1 MVQFV
6 ELSTKGR
13 ISFMTKLLDGKRI
26 VVTGGTGSLG
36 KTLVKRLLSGEHG
49 TPSAVV
55 VFSRDEAKQHD
66 MRMSYLQ
73 KRIATEEITYH
84 NFERTLQF
92 VIGDIRDFHSVAQVL
107 VNADIVVNAA
117 ALKQVPSSE
126 YFPYEAVQTNIIGA
140 ENIVRAIT
148 ELRLPVETVLGIST
162 DKACKPTTAMG
173 MTKAV
178 QERIFLSA
186 NLRYPLTRFI
196 AVRYGNVLASRGSVV
211 PLFIDQIRN
220 GGPVTITDPRM
231 TRFLLSLE
239 KAVDTVID
247 ALMHA
252 KRGEILIP
260 RVPAALITDLATA
273 LIGDQKI
280 KQEVIGL
287 RPAEKLHESLISEEE
302 ATRTEQR
309 GEYFA
314 VLSLLPEIAQ
324 TIPSK
329 PALSGELS
337 SENFVMTYDQTKEL
351 LRSNGLLNLDAQKSI
366 AQEILR

>member
-1 MVQFV
+1 MY
-6 ELSTKGR
+6 
-13 ISFMTKLLDGKRI
+13 LDKKRI
-26 VVTGGTGSLG
+26 LITGGTGSLG
-36 KTLVKRLLSGEHG
+36 KVLTRRILSGQLG
-49 TPSAVV
+49 TPKSVV
-55 VFSRDEAKQHD
+55 VFSRDEAKQHE
-66 MRMSYLQ
+66 MRMEYLN
-73 KRIATEEITYH
+73 RRSVTEDVMYH

-92 VIGDIRDFHSVAQVL
+92 VIGDIRDYHAVAQVL

-126 YFPYEAVQTNIIGA
+126 YFPYEAVQTNIVGA

-280 KQEVIGL
+280 KQEIIGL